1 MVAKTR
7 KYFYT
12 PKNYQFYLNEWRSI
26 MLKNVI
32 SANPKKNLI

>member
-12 PKNYQFYLNEWRSI
+12 FENYQLYLNEWRSI
-26 MLKNVI
+26 MLKDVI
-32 SANPKKNLI
+32 SANLKKDLI